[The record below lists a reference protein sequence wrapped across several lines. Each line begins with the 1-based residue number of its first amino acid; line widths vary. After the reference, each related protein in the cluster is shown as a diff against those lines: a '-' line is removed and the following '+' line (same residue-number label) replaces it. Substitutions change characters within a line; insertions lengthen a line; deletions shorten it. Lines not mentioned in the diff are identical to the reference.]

1 MNRIPAALAF
11 GCALI
16 WASTANAGCMSE
28 MQCDNAGTCTQVET
42 CDGVLDMAQTSPDAM
57 TPIPVD
63 ADPLAVTPVA
73 AATATDAG
81 CRQVDICG
89 TMTMVC
95 D

>member
-1 MNRIPAALAF
+1 MDRILAAFAF
-11 GCALI
+11 GCAII

-28 MQCDNAGTCTQVET
+28 VHCDDAGTCTQVDV
-42 CDGVLDMAQTSPDAM
+42 CDDALDMVQASPDAM
-57 TPIPVD
+57 TPIPLE
-63 ADPLAVTPVA
+63 ADPLAVTPV